1 MVFFILIIFIVVVF
15 ATLNSDKEKRSN
27 IQSKIKCGSIHT
39 QTASPNSK
47 NLQHKFLDGKY
58 GEKYFLQDGTVKYK
72 PHTRQQLEN
81 LLFLS
86 NVKCENIDV
95 SLITD
100 MSFLFQDQKYF
111 NEPIGNW
118 NVSNVTNMAGMFDGA
133 SSFNQP
139 IKNWNVSNVKDMALM
154 FRNAKSFNQA
164 IGNWN
169 VSEVTS
175 MTGMFN
181 GAKSFDQPLENWNVS
196 NVTDMSE
203 MFFNAT
209 SFNQPIGNWDVSN
222 VRDMSCMFFNAKK
235 FNQPI
240 GNWDV
245 SNVTNDAGMF
255 YNARS
260 FNHPIDKRNKHKNAI
275 VNKTRTVFSTEYI
288 SEGSTPSKNNRTSC
302 LKKTNILS
310 DREIAALQYALDYSE
325 QDIIPYLE
333 DQDLPTKIL
342 PDKELANNKK
352 IKNTTKNASDF
363 SITLHSKAPVLTTEN
378 QRLAESEK
386 FRQELLEL
394 CIAEIEKN
402 RKSKEK
408 NKEERANP
416 SYIDIPT
423 IKIDIPTTK
432 IDYDFTPTENEIC
445 NYLKEKNIS
454 CLYHFTDINNLDSIS
469 KLGGLFPRKQLK
481 SMGVNSLY
489 MGGNELSVQL
499 DIKNNLT
506 DYVRLSFCSNLP
518 MMYRLRYEGHT
529 LALLKIRLSIITP
542 ETLIANMNANSNS
555 CNIEKGMLALRNLNY
570 DAINQQYM
578 PDSSTPEYEFRQA
591 EVLVRKVELKDI
603 MNIDSPEILPPMKN
617 RLRLV

>member
-1 MVFFILIIFIVVVF
+1 MGFFILIIFIVVVL

-58 GEKYFLQDGTVKYK
+58 GEKYVLQDGTVKYK
-72 PHTRQQLEN
+72 PHTRQQLEI

-100 MSFLFQDQKYF
+100 MSFLFKDKKYF

-169 VSEVTS
+169 VSEVTC
-175 MTGMFN
+175 MAGMFN
-181 GAKSFDQPLENWNVS
+181 GAKSFDHPLENWNVS

-203 MFFNAT
+203 MFLNAT
-209 SFNQPIGNWDVSN
+209 S
-222 VRDMSCMFFNAKK
+222 

-260 FNHPIDKRNKHKNAI
+260 FNHPIYKRNKHENANI
-275 VNKTRTVFSTEYI
+275 NKRRTGISAEYI
-288 SEGSTPSKNNRTSC
+288 SEGSNHSKNNRTSC
-302 LKKTNILS
+302 LKKTNTLS
-310 DREIAALQYALDYSE
+310 IREIASLQYDLDYSE
-325 QDIIPYLE
+325 EDIIPYLE
-333 DQDLPTKIL
+333 DRDLPPKIL
-342 PDKELANNKK
+342 PDKELANNNK
-352 IKNTTKNASDF
+352 IKNTTKNASDS
-363 SITLHSKAPVLTTEN
+363 SITLHSKATVLTTEN

-386 FRQELLEL
+386 FRQELLDL
-394 CIAEIEKN
+394 FIAEIEKN
-402 RKSKEK
+402 RRSKEK
-408 NKEERANP
+408 NEEERANP
-416 SYIDIPT
+416 SYIDIPPK
-423 IKIDIPTTK
+423 KIDF
-432 IDYDFTPTENEIC
+432 DFTPTKNEIC

-529 LALLKIRLSIITP
+529 LALLKIRLSVITP

-555 CNIEKGMLALRNLNY
+555 CNIEKGMQALRELNY

-578 PDSSTPEYEFRQA
+578 PDRSTPEYEFRQA

-603 MNIDSPEILPPMKN
+603 MNIDSPEILPPMEN

>member
-1 MVFFILIIFIVVVF
+1 MGFFILIIFIVVVL

-58 GEKYFLQDGTVKYK
+58 GEKYVLQDGTVKYK
-72 PHTRQQLEN
+72 PHTRQQLEI

-100 MSFLFQDQKYF
+100 MSFLFKDKKYF

-169 VSEVTS
+169 VSEVTC
-175 MTGMFN
+175 MAGMFN
-181 GAKSFDQPLENWNVS
+181 GAKSFDHPLENWNVS

-203 MFFNAT
+203 MFLNAT

-260 FNHPIDKRNKHKNAI
+260 FNHPIYKRNKHENANI
-275 VNKTRTVFSTEYI
+275 NKRRTGISAEYI
-288 SEGSTPSKNNRTSC
+288 SEGSNHSKNNRTSC
-302 LKKTNILS
+302 LKKTNTLS
-310 DREIAALQYALDYSE
+310 IREIASLQYDLDYSE
-325 QDIIPYLE
+325 EDIIPYLE
-333 DQDLPTKIL
+333 DRDLPPKIL
-342 PDKELANNKK
+342 PDKELANNNK
-352 IKNTTKNASDF
+352 IKNTTKNASDS
-363 SITLHSKAPVLTTEN
+363 SITLHSKATVLTTEN

-386 FRQELLEL
+386 FRQELLDL
-394 CIAEIEKN
+394 FIAEIEKN
-402 RKSKEK
+402 RRSKEK
-408 NKEERANP
+408 NEEERANP
-416 SYIDIPT
+416 SYIDIPPK
-423 IKIDIPTTK
+423 KIDF
-432 IDYDFTPTENEIC
+432 DFTPTKNEIC

-529 LALLKIRLSIITP
+529 LALLKIRLSVITP

-555 CNIEKGMLALRNLNY
+555 CNIEKGMQALRELNY

-578 PDSSTPEYEFRQA
+578 PDRSTPEYEFRQA